1 MFVIG
6 FWFVYFF
13 IICKINTLKI
23 LLTTQVSYIYKKKR
37 FFNKYFIFILFQ
49 LFKKK
54 CTLINFSYKLSLVFC
69 L

>member
-49 LFKKK
+49 LFKK
-54 CTLINFSYKLSLVFC
+54 NVP
-69 L
+69 